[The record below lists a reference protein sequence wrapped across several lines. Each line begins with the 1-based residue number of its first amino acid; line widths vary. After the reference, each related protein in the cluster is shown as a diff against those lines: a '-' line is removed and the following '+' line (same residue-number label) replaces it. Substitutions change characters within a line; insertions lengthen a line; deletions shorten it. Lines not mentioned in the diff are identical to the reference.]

1 MPIHPLPR
9 LVCTNIFDILV
20 PLSTLDLLALIHSNY
35 NTHSLYHFEN
45 PAIVAMK
52 SDIVTFIH
60 VKSIKVTSG
69 FNLRIMKKIRQVAL
83 SYRNIK
89 NKY

>member
-35 NTHSLYHFEN
+35 NTHSLYPFEN

-60 VKSIKVTSG
+60 IKSIKLTSG
-69 FNLRIMKKIRQVAL
+69 FNLRIINKIRHLAVIQ
-83 SYRNIK
+83 
-89 NKY
+89 